1 MPTTRTKRDA
11 EEPLLSLSLVKRR
24 KIVRNV
30 RNTEKIG
37 AIQKAYEEAT
47 SRSPVNFVEN
57 FLENHIC
64 SPRCTGPNSN
74 CPMPQSDDEEEEED
88 NVLNTSD
95 NNQNISAEIESI
107 DGDSELQF
115 EELEAEADNNL
126 QEKSSRKKRGQNVGF
141 VLIEE
146 FENKSELDQYIF
158 DNGCL
163 KSMNKKVMCPMGAFK
178 C

>member
-30 RNTEKIG
+30 RNIEKIG
-37 AIQKAYEEAT
+37 AIQNPYEEAT
-47 SRSPVNFVEN
+47 CRSPVNFVEN
-57 FLENHIC
+57 FYENHRC
-64 SPRCTGPNSN
+64 SPRCTGLNSS
-74 CPMPQSDDEEEEED
+74 CPMPKSDDDEDEEE

-115 EELEAEADNNL
+115 EELEEEADNIIH
-126 QEKSSRKKRGQNVGF
+126 EKSSRKKKR
-141 VLIEE
+141 
-146 FENKSELDQYIF
+146 S
-158 DNGCL
+158 
-163 KSMNKKVMCPMGAFK
+163 K
-178 C
+178 CWFCSD

>member
-30 RNTEKIG
+30 RNIG
-37 AIQKAYEEAT
+37 AIQNPHEEAT

-57 FLENHIC
+57 FLENHRC
-64 SPRCTGPNSN
+64 SPRCTGPNSS
-74 CPMPQSDDEEEEED
+74 CPMPQSDDDEEEEE
-88 NVLNTSD
+88 NVFNTSD

-115 EELEAEADNNL
+115 EELEAEANNIL
-126 QEKSSRKKRGQNVGF
+126 HEKSSRNKRGQNVGF
-141 VLIEE
+141 VLTKE
-146 FENKSELDQYIF
+146 FENKSELDQF
-158 DNGCL
+158 WAEN
-163 KSMNKKVMCPMGAFK
+163 
-178 C
+178 